1 MTEYRSVLE
10 RASAS
15 APTPDLPLER
25 VLRRRDRKRRDQRI
39 RAGVVGIAVAI
50 AVGWVGV
57 NEIRSTSPV
66 PGDEA
71 PPTPAPS
78 PNWEVFPPSGVDW
91 ENVPPT
97 DIDWAAVPG
106 MSVDGDAIVDVR
118 TGEVTPLPASIT
130 SFRDPGGYAVAPG
143 GAVLFFE
150 ASPDGSKREQIFV
163 ANVDG
168 TNLRQLTDAPQGADA
183 GGWSPDG
190 TTIVARIWGPEG
202 PGMDGGQVVLIDVAT
217 GETTLLA
224 DGPDLDFFEPHFDAD
239 GQQVLFSRYGR
250 ENYEVFGVP
259 VDGGEVGLVFED
271 RWDPIFSPD
280 GRTILYE
287 VYAPIMNFN
296 GRTGNSGQE
305 LWLAD
310 ADGSDPRPL
319 VWEEAFNARP
329 SWSPD
334 GTRIAYTRSRFDEV
348 DERVVIVDVPS
359 GEPTFSVLSPGSEG
373 SAVWLDDHRLIVDVI
388 A

>member
-10 RASAS
+10 RAGAS
-15 APTPDLPLER
+15 APPPDLQLER
-25 VLRRRDRKRRDQRI
+25 VLQRRDRKRRDQRI
-39 RAGVVGIAVAI
+39 RAGVLGVAI
-50 AVGWVGV
+50 AIGVGWLGLNV
-57 NEIRSTSPV
+57 IRSTPPV
-66 PGDEA
+66 PADEGI
-71 PPTPAPS
+71 PTPS

-97 DIDWAAVPG
+97 DIDWEGVPG
-106 MSVDGDAIVDVR
+106 VSVDADAVVDTR
-118 TGEVTPLPASIT
+118 TGEVTPLPAGIT
-130 SFRDPGGYAVAPG
+130 AFREPGGYAVAPG

-150 ASPDGSKREQIFV
+150 ASPDASRREQIFV

-168 TNLRQLTDAPQGADA
+168 TNLRQLTDAPGGADA

-190 TTIVARIWGPEG
+190 TTIAARIWGPEG

-250 ENYEVFGVP
+250 TGYEVFGVP

-280 GRTILYE
+280 GRTI
-287 VYAPIMNFN
+287 VYVVDAPIPLTPGDSRVVMN
-296 GRTGNSGQE
+296 GQE

-319 VWEEAFNARP
+319 VWEDASNLSP

-334 GTRIAYTRSRFDEV
+334 GTRIAYARGRWDEA
-348 DERVVIVDVPS
+348 DGRVVIVDVPS
-359 GEPTFSVLSPGSEG
+359 GEPTYSVLSRGSWV
-373 SAVWLDDHRLIVDVI
+373 SAVWLDDHRLLVDVG